1 MLEGR
6 RKVLRAIEGSIP
18 DDIKAF
24 IGEQSVA
31 KADAYEVKT
40 YRELMAHVAKLAF
53 LNKDHLLFFRGQNT
67 DYRNRAGSSTFY
79 PNIYRDDPLPT
90 QEVHYRFE
98 LLNQASKMLAEAV
111 LVEQMAGAQEIKRKK
126 YIQWSILQ
134 HYEVCATPL
143 LDFTHS
149 LRVACSFAQLNNS
162 SGDAFVYVFGLPYI
176 TNRISINSEHDLVNV
191 RLLSIC
197 PPDALRPYYQ
207 DGYVVGTEDITQDY
221 DSKTE
226 LDFRNRLIAKFK
238 IPSNSRFWGK
248 GFSSIPESALY
259 PRSDKFLRLCES
271 LKVSLEHDLRP
282 QEIGEFLKQWT
293 RLEEMLNEYT
303 KGISDRRYSPG
314 RSISLLLKY
323 EKLSKDQAFELDML
337 RKFRNQLVHEPKA
350 IEPGEI
356 GAYTQKLKRLLKNLS
371 LR

>member
-1 MLEGR
+1 
-6 RKVLRAIEGSIP
+6 
-18 DDIKAF
+18 
-24 IGEQSVA
+24 
-31 KADAYEVKT
+31 
-40 YRELMAHVAKLAF
+40 
-53 LNKDHLLFFRGQNT
+53 
-67 DYRNRAGSSTFY
+67 
-79 PNIYRDDPLPT
+79 
-90 QEVHYRFE
+90 
-98 LLNQASKMLAEAV
+98 MLAEAV
-111 LVEQMAGAQEIKRKK
+111 QEKHMNGAHEIKRKK

-162 SGDAFVYVFGLPYI
+162 TGYAFVYVFGLPYI

-207 DGYVVGTEDITQDY
+207 DGCVVGTEDITQDY
-221 DSKTE
+221 ESKTE
-226 LDFRNRLIAKFK
+226 LDFRNRLIAKFR

-248 GFSSIPESALY
+248 GFSSIPETALY
-259 PRSDKFLRLCES
+259 PRGDKFLHLCES

-293 RLEEMLNEYT
+293 RLEELLNEYT
-303 KGISDRRYSPG
+303 GSITDQRYSPG
-314 RSISLLLKY
+314 RSINLLLKY
-323 EKLSKDQAFELDML
+323 NKLPKDKAFELDAL
-337 RKFRNQLVHEPKA
+337 RKFRNQLVHQPKA

-356 GAYTQKLKRLLKNLS
+356 GAYTQKLRNLLQS
-371 LR
+371 F

>member
-1 MLEGR
+1 MR
-6 RKVLRAIEGSIP
+6 IIEGSIP
-18 DDIKAF
+18 DDLKVF
-24 IGEQSVA
+24 IGEESIA
-31 KADAYEVKT
+31 KADAYEVRT
-40 YRELMAHVAKLAF
+40 YRELMAHMAKLAF

-67 DYRNRAGSSTFY
+67 DYKNRAGSSTFY
-79 PNIYRDDPLPT
+79 PSIYRDDLLPKR
-90 QEVHYRFE
+90 EVHYRFE

-111 LVEQMAGAQEIKRKK
+111 QENHMDGAQEIKRKK

-143 LDFTHS
+143 LDCTHS

-207 DGYVVGTEDITQDY
+207 DGYAVGTEDITQNY
-221 DSKTE
+221 ESKTE

-238 IPSNSRFWGK
+238 IPSNPRFWGK
-248 GFSSIPESALY
+248 GFSSIPESVLY
-259 PRSDKFLRLCES
+259 PRSDKFLRLCKS
-271 LKVSLEHDLRP
+271 LKVSLEQDLRP
-282 QEIGEFLKQWT
+282 QEIGEFLKQWIL
-293 RLEEMLNEYT
+293 LEELLNEYT
-303 KGISDRRYSPG
+303 KSISDRRYSPSQ
-314 RSISLLLKY
+314 SISLLQKY
-323 EKLSKDQAFELDML
+323 GKLSKDQAFELDAL
-337 RKFRNQLVHEPKA
+337 RKFRNQLVHQPKA

-356 GAYTQKLKRLLKNLS
+356 EVYTQKLRNS
-371 LR
+371 LHRFG

>member
-1 MLEGR
+1 MR
-6 RKVLRAIEGSIP
+6 TIEGTVSE
-18 DDIKAF
+18 DLKAF
-24 IGEQSVA
+24 LGDQVIA
-31 KADAYEVKT
+31 KADAFEVRT
-40 YRELMAHVAKLAF
+40 YRELMSHVAKLAF
-53 LNKDHLLFFRGQNT
+53 LNKDHLLFYRGQNT
-67 DYRNRAGSSTFY
+67 DYKNRAGSSTFY

-98 LLNQASKMLAEAV
+98 LLNQASKMLADAV
-111 LVEQMAGAQEIKRKK
+111 QEQHINGAQEIKRKK

-134 HYEVCATPL
+134 HYEVCSTPL

-162 SGDAFVYVFGLPYI
+162 TGSAFVYVFGLPYI

-207 DGYVVGTEDITQDY
+207 DGYVAGTEDITQDY

-238 IPSNSRFWGK
+238 IPSSSKFWGK
-248 GFSSIPESALY
+248 GFSSIPETALY
-259 PRSDKFLRLCES
+259 PRSDRFLLLCES
-271 LKVSLEHDLRP
+271 LKVSLEQDLRP
-282 QEIGEFLKQWT
+282 QEIGEFLKHWT
-293 RLEEMLNEYT
+293 RLEELLNEYT
-303 KGISDRRYSPG
+303 KSLSDRRYSPG
-314 RSISLLLKY
+314 RSISLLQKY
-323 EKLSKDQAFELDML
+323 DKLTKDQAIQLDVL
-337 RKFRNQLVHEPKA
+337 RKFRNQLVHQPKA

-356 GAYTQKLKRLLKNLS
+356 GAYTQDLRNILSNLNLK
-371 LR
+371 